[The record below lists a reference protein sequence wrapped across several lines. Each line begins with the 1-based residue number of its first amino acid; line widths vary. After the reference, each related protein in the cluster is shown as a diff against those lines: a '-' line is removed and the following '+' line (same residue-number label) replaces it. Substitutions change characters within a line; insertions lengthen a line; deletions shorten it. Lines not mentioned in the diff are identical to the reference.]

1 MFTILCI
8 SGRFVLLYVSA
19 KWSVLGMSK
28 SFEVNHFLAS
38 PGAEEALEG
47 PSQYD
52 TKQKEL

>member
-1 MFTILCI
+1 MLTFWCI
-8 SGRFVLLYVSA
+8 SGRFILLYVSA

-28 SFEVNHFLAS
+28 PFEVNHLLPS
-38 PGAEEALEG
+38 PEAEEALEG

>member
-1 MFTILCI
+1 MLTFLCI
-8 SGRFVLLYVSA
+8 SGRFVLLYVSS

-28 SFEVNHFLAS
+28 PFEVNHLLPS
-38 PGAEEALEG
+38 PEAEEALEG